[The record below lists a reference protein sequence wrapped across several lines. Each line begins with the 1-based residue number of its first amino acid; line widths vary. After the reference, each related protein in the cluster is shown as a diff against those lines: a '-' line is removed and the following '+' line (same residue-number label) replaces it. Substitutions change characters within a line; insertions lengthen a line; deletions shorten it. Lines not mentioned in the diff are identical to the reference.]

1 MLVKMRRTNDHSLTS
16 CHPVDQTIEAFI
28 TSKYIQKKT
37 EISYIGNINFD
48 VC

>member
-1 MLVKMRRTNDHSLTS
+1 MLVKMRRTNDRSLTS
-16 CHPVDQTIEAFI
+16 CHPVDQIIEFFI
-28 TSKYIQKKT
+28 MSKYIEKKT